1 MRSFASFSLIAI
13 GLALSG
19 PGPAHALSLSDFTKV
34 TEGNGA
40 AVDLND
46 ANVVLLQADAGAFT
60 LLDLGQRSQRTVAL
74 DASLRA
80 QGFTDIV
87 ARDLNNRGQV
97 AGELKGFLPEAGA
110 VRSGFVWSPATGFQ
124 LCPADQCGDFVND
137 QGLAAATF
145 GFWSAQDGARADS
158 VAGYLK
164 GFNNLG
170 QRSFVRPPAG
180 SPQGIVG
187 DAIVAIDNA
196 DGVNAWTVRF
206 PVSASSESDPNYAQ
220 AIPDTVVIN
229 DTGLVAVGF
238 EGVKSNSSAS
248 RLYSHGGAFVT
259 TLNGAVQ
266 GMNNRGQ
273 MVTSENLNNVTGM
286 GPQYATLAESINLKE
301 VVGILPLARI
311 NDSGVILQR
320 RGSTFAVFQGPNLS
334 GRPNLPPFVLPE
346 EPTVPSGSGQG
357 LLGDY
362 FNVGLF
368 GNKLITSRVENP
380 DFEWGTGR
388 PAPGVYA
395 NAFVVRWTGFI
406 QAEEAGSYQ
415 LQTISDEGV
424 RVTLNG
430 QLVINNWKAHRLAT
444 DTSAAVT
451 LQAGQRLPIVID
463 YYDVLGAATLRLKW
477 RKPGSD
483 AFTSVPTSRLYPP
496 QP

>member
-1 MRSFASFSLIAI
+1 MRYFASSSLIAV
-13 GLALSG
+13 GLALSS
-19 PGPAHALSLSDFTKV
+19 PAHALSLSDFTKV
-34 TEGNGA
+34 TEGSGA

-46 ANVVLLQADAGAFT
+46 ANVVLLQGDASAFT
-60 LLDLGQRSQRTVAL
+60 LLDLSQRSQRTVAL

-80 QGFTDIV
+80 QGFTDIL

-97 AGELKGFLPEAGA
+97 AGEIKGFVAGTGA

-124 LCPADQCGDFVND
+124 LCPVDQCGDFVND

-145 GFWSAQDGARADS
+145 GFWSAQEGGRADS

-170 QRSFVRPPAG
+170 QRSYVRPPAG

-187 DAIVAIDNA
+187 DAVAAIDNA
-196 DGVNAWTVRF
+196 DGANAWTVRF

-238 EGVKSNSSAS
+238 EGVKSYSSTS
-248 RLYSHGGAFVT
+248 RLYNGGAFVT

-286 GPQYATLAESINLKE
+286 GPQYATATEAINLKDL
-301 VVGILPLARI
+301 VGILPLTRI
-311 NDSGVILQR
+311 NDSGVILQQ

-334 GRPNLPPFVLPE
+334 GRPNLPPFVVPE
-346 EPTVPSGSGQG
+346 EPTVPSGTGQG

-362 FNVGLF
+362 FNAGLF
-368 GNKLITSRVENP
+368 GNKLVTSRVENP
-380 DFEWGTGR
+380 DFDWGTGR
-388 PAPGVYA
+388 PAPGVYV

-424 RVTLNG
+424 RVLLNG
-430 QLVINNWKAHRLAT
+430 QLVINNWAPHRLTT
-444 DTSAAVT
+444 DTAAAVN
-451 LQAGQRLPIVID
+451 LRAGQLVPITID
-463 YYDVLGAATLRLKW
+463 YYDVLGSATLRLKW

-483 AFTSVPTSRLYPP
+483 AFTSVPTGRLYAV